1 MGAGKDTILEIFCTT
16 VEMKRRKKSL
26 YEEAMKTCPDQ
37 VGVETFR
44 MLYEA
49 EEDHIKRLQE
59 AYEEAKKRGGVA
71 GIDVCRLHPFEGK
84 EKKALLR
91 KVGNEY
97 GKLPRA
103 CLDDV
108 AAIEMGMKLEN
119 ESIRYFDSRLGK
131 TTDPAERNFI
141 ERIIA
146 EEREHFAILADLKF
160 YYVDTENWFLEKG
173 RQRLDGAG
181 DVT

>member
-1 MGAGKDTILEIFCTT
+1 MEAVESSYLDIFCTAI
-16 VEMKRRKKSL
+16 EMKERKKSL
-26 YEEAMKTCPDQ
+26 YEEAMKSCPDQ
-37 VGVETFR
+37 VGIETFG
-44 MLYEA
+44 MLREA
-49 EEDHIKRLQE
+49 EADHIERLRE
-59 AYEEAKKRGGVA
+59 AYEKVRKNSTAA
-71 GIDVCRLHPFEGK
+71 GPDVCRLLPFEG
-84 EKKALLR
+84 EDKKALLR

-108 AAIEMGMKLEN
+108 AAIEIGMQLEN
-119 ESIRYFDSRLGK
+119 DSIRYFDSQLGR
-131 TTDPAERNFI
+131 TTDPAERDFI
-141 ERIIA
+141 EHIIA
-146 EEREHFAILADLKF
+146 EEREHFAMLADLKF